1 MKTIKRMSDA
11 EIVEI
16 SGQRRE
22 PCTKVTGECYIVTK
36 LILFT
41 DDELITIDSAEDVNV
56 FATEREARE
65 WIAKMMLS
73 KDDSCSSVKHT
84 YTTRCHT
91 LDESNLDR

>member
-1 MKTIKRMSDA
+1 MKTIKRITDA

-16 SGQRRE
+16 SCSRKE
-22 PCTKVTGECYIVTK
+22 PCTRVTGECHVVTK
-36 LILFT
+36 LTIFT

-65 WIAKMMLS
+65 WIAKMILS
-73 KDDSCSSVKHT
+73 KDDSCSSVKYT

-91 LDESNLDR
+91 LDEDNL